1 MMMAVSFERYGRL
14 YYLDPGPYSP
24 SIGDKVLVPTDSGPE
39 VAECVWAP
47 QWVTEDVGG
56 LPVCAGLATD
66 EDLARDEANRRKRAE
81 ARVVAKRLVREHA
94 LPMKITAVDYLDAR
108 GGAAASA
115 VNPFRPPRDRQR
127 APDRGGPD
135 DKGSVVVIYFSAPHR
150 VDFRALV
157 RDLASRLHARVE
169 LRQIGPRDEARL
181 QGGIGP
187 CGRDLCC
194 ATFLKDFEPVSV
206 RMAKDQDLP
215 VNPLRIAGA
224 CGRLMCCLKYEH
236 PLYQDFQARAPAIG
250 ETVDSPEG
258 PGTVIGHNVPSDTV
272 VMKLTG
278 DGRRCACP
286 RASVCGSRQ
295 AYEERYS
302 AAGPGGTERQ
312 PGQRAEG
319 QPERRSA
326 SSEPAG

>member
-14 YYLDPGPYSP
+14 YYLDPGPYQPAVGS
-24 SIGDKVLVPTDSGPE
+24 KVLVPTDAGPE

-47 QWVTEDVGG
+47 QWVDEEVGG
-56 LPVCAGLATD
+56 LPVCAGIAT
-66 EDLARDEANRRKRAE
+66 EDQLARDEENRSKRAQ
-81 ARVVAKRLVREHA
+81 ARVTARRLIREHD
-94 LPMKITAVDYLDAR
+94 LPMKVVGVDYV
-108 GGAAASA
+108 G
-115 VNPFRPPRDRQR
+115 PP
-127 APDRGGPD
+127 P
-135 DKGSVVVIYFSAPHR
+135 VFTIYFSAPHR

-157 RDLASRLHARVE
+157 RDLAGRLAGRVE
-169 LRQIGPRDEARL
+169 LRQVGPRDEARL

-236 PLYQDFQARAPAIG
+236 PLYQDFHASAPQLG
-250 ETVDSPEG
+250 EQVDTPEG
-258 PGTVIGHNVPSDTV
+258 PGVVAGHSVPGDKV
-272 VMKLTG
+272 VVKLTA
-278 DGRRCACP
+278 DGRKCACP

-295 AYEERYS
+295 AYEERYGDG
-302 AAGPGGTERQ
+302 AG
-312 PGQRAEG
+312 
-319 QPERRSA
+319 
-326 SSEPAG
+326 AG

>member
-1 MMMAVSFERYGRL
+1 MPPYSELVGMMMAVSFERYGRL
-14 YYLDPGPYSP
+14 YYLDPGGYKPAV
-24 SIGDKVLVPTDSGPE
+24 GAKVLVPTDSGPE

-47 QWVTEDVGG
+47 QWVDEDVAG
-56 LPVCAGLATD
+56 LPVCEGIATD
-66 EDLARDEANRRKRAE
+66 DQLARDETNRAKRAQ
-81 ARVVAKRLVREHA
+81 ARVTSRRLVREHA
-94 LPMKITAVDYLDAR
+94 LPMKVIGVDYVD
-108 GGAAASA
+108 S
-115 VNPFRPPRDRQR
+115 PP
-127 APDRGGPD
+127 
-135 DKGSVVVIYFSAPHR
+135 VFTVYFSAPHR

-157 RDLASRLHARVE
+157 RDLASRLGGRVE

-236 PLYQDFQARAPAIG
+236 PLYQDFHASAPRQG
-250 ETVDSPEG
+250 ELVETPEG
-258 PGTVIGHNVPSDTV
+258 PGVVTGHNVPGDKV
-272 VMKLTG
+272 VVKLTA
-278 DGRRCACP
+278 DGRKCACT

-295 AYEERYS
+295 AYEERYEPGS
-302 AAGPGGTERQ
+302 GSGAPPASDPAPVAGPDAAPSGETG
-312 PGQRAEG
+312 
-319 QPERRSA
+319 
-326 SSEPAG
+326 